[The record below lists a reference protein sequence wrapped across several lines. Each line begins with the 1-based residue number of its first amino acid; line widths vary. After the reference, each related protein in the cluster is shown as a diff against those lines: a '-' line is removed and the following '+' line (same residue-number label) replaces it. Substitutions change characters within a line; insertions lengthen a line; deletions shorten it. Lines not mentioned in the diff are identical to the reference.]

1 MVHVLQW
8 IMWWPA
14 AFKGVCKAGTTRAA
28 GIVLGLPGGTK
39 PILRAPPPLDLVSLE
54 CLHDTLVHGLHF
66 GQSLQQPPCS
76 FADGAAFQPHT
87 VISEMFVCWSARQSA
102 LAVQGFG
109 GGGE

>member
-1 MVHVLQW
+1 V
-8 IMWWPA
+8 
-14 AFKGVCKAGTTRAA
+14 
-28 GIVLGLPGGTK
+28 
-39 PILRAPPPLDLVSLE
+39 E

-66 GQSLQQPPCS
+66 GQSLPQPPGT